1 MPTLKQNEIFANRYQ
16 LIKKLGVGGYS
27 EVWLVKDNKA
37 GGMEVAL
44 KIYSP
49 EKGLDDKGLETFS
62 KEFSLVFN
70 LNHAGLL
77 KPTYFDDYEG
87 SPYLVMPY
95 CKNASMADK
104 IGNITE
110 KELASFIHQ
119 AASALAYLHKK
130 EPPIIHQDIKPDNFL
145 IDDEGNYLLADFGIS
160 SKIRKTLT
168 KTMGE
173 KNSSGTMAYMPP
185 EKFSRDRQTIKA
197 GDIFSLGITLYELLT
212 GELAFGEHGG
222 LSLHGGAE
230 IPDLPKQYSSEL
242 NDLIRSCMAKDPWD
256 RPTAD
261 TLEEIA
267 KNYELTGKWD
277 ISKLPIAKKEVYE
290 EPIIIPKEPEKP
302 KARET
307 VQIPVNETENKKEVP
322 FAKGKSRKVLIIST
336 LLFII
341 ISSVIGY
348 LYLVKDKDYYIE
360 EATTVDS
367 TMVEETYDITIDTT
381 NPITEKGETNTAT
394 ENVVNNA
401 KPTETNGWQTNYDKV
416 YAFFFGRAVVMKSG
430 KYGYVDTNG
439 KLVIPLQYQDAYDF
453 RTEGLALVKKNGLF
467 GFIDKNGNVVIDF
480 YYEKANSFVNGKAY
494 VYYEGSGWYYIDR
507 NGEFVEEQKK
517 ETNTKQNS
525 SKSIKILK
533 IGDTY
538 AGGII
543 FYLDASGQHGKVCAK
558 ADQSVAANWN
568 TAIYICN
575 NLILDSYND
584 WYLPSKDELD
594 KMYNNLY
601 KKNLGDLKKSCYWSS
616 SETDYNSAW
625 YQCLISNGYQTSN
638 LKSCFQNVRAIRAF

>member
-27 EVWLVKDNKA
+27 EVWLAKDNKTA
-37 GGMEVAL
+37 GMEVAL

-70 LNHAGLL
+70 LNHLNLL
-77 KPTYFDDYEG
+77 KPTYFDDYDG

-104 IGNITE
+104 IGNITK

-119 AASALAYLHKK
+119 AASALAYLH
-130 EPPIIHQDIKPDNFL
+130 EQQPPIIHQDIKPDNFL
-145 IDDEGNYLLADFGIS
+145 IDNSGHFLLADFGIS

-222 LSLHGGAE
+222 LSLHGGAD
-230 IPDLPKQYSSEL
+230 IPDLPTKFSSEL
-242 NDLIRSCMAKDPWD
+242 NELVRSCMAKDPWD

-261 TLEEIA
+261 TLMEIA
-267 KNYELTGKWD
+267 RNYELTGKWD
-277 ISKLPIAKKEVYE
+277 ITKLPIVIQEV
-290 EPIIIPKEPEKP
+290 PEKP
-302 KARET
+302 VIKPKEAEKLEEKET
-307 VQIPVNETENKKEVP
+307 KYIPIIETKIEPELPESKIKNKKILII
-322 FAKGKSRKVLIIST
+322 SIVLIIMIFIVVLSFFSFDNEKLTNKVKIKGNST
-336 LLFII
+336 LQEN
-341 ISSVIGY
+341 
-348 LYLVKDKDYYIE
+348 K
-360 EATTVDS
+360 TVS
-367 TMVEETYDITIDTT
+367 KIQSKNETDQ
-381 NPITEKGETNTAT
+381 PTEKINNDVITND
-394 ENVVNNA
+394 N
-401 KPTETNGWQTNYDKV
+401 WQANYDKV
-416 YAFFFGRAVVMKSG
+416 YAFFFERAVVMKNG

-453 RTEGLALVKKNGLF
+453 RKEGLALVKKNKLF
-467 GFIDKNGNVVIDF
+467 GFIDKNGKIKINF
-480 YYEKANSFVNGKAY
+480 HYKKAKSFENGKAY
-494 VYYEGSGWYYIDR
+494 VYGVDWHYIDTKGYIIT
-507 NGEFVEEQKK
+507 NQAIIFNSNPK
-517 ETNTKQNS
+517 EP
-525 SKSIKILK
+525 IKILK

-543 FYLDASGQHGKVCAK
+543 FYLDETGKHGKVCDNYDYNQRLDWSNAY
-558 ADQSVAANWN
+558 
-568 TAIYICN
+568 IYIEG
-575 NLILDSYND
+575 SG
-584 WYLPSKDELD
+584 WYLPTKDELKLIYKNL
-594 KMYNNLY
+594 KM
-601 KKNLGDLKKSCYWSS
+601 KNLGSFKSSFYWSS
-616 SETDYNSAW
+616 TESIDSNNAW
-625 YQCLISNGYQTSN
+625 FSDFSDGSLSTMTKTNTA
-638 LKSCFQNVRAIRAF
+638 FVRGVREF